1 MNLNITNS
9 VWKVLLTI
17 VGIMLIF
24 LSPLLGILLLLW
36 ILGTMLKLSFKILK
50 YVVYI
55 AVAFFILCLIIGIF
69 VA

>member
-1 MNLNITNS
+1 MDLNINNS

-36 ILGTMLKLSFKILK
+36 ILVTMLKLSFSLLK

>member
-1 MNLNITNS
+1 MDLNITNS

-36 ILGTMLKLSFKILK
+36 ILVTMLKLSFSLLK